1 MAEHLVENH
10 HPSELALFH
19 LNPRVGNVDAIAG
32 SLRANGQ
39 YKPVLVNKGSHTG
52 RPNEVLAGNHTV
64 MAIRDLAEQYPD
76 EDRWQSVACWIVD
89 VDDDRAT
96 RIVAA
101 DNRTSELGSFDDRLL
116 LELLAEL
123 DELDGTGYEPNDL
136 QALEDLLGGAP
147 SLEDLEKEVGEPTEA
162 DSYTIVR
169 LAVDPVIG
177 KQWDEHRKGFDNDT
191 DALEALL
198 DGAEEE

>member
-1 MAEHLVENH
+1 MTDTE
-10 HPSELALFH
+10 HPSELNLFH
-19 LNPRVGNVDAIAG
+19 MNPRVGNVPAIMA
-32 SLRANGQ
+32 SLRANHQ
-39 YKPVLVNKGSHTG
+39 FKPVVVNTGTHTG

-64 MAIRDLAEQYPD
+64 MAIRNLAEQYPD
-76 EDRWQSVACWIVD
+76 EEQWQNVLVHRID

-116 LELLAEL
+116 LELLGDL

-136 QALEDLLGGAP
+136 QALEDLLEGAP

-162 DSYTIVR
+162 DNYTIVR
-169 LAVDPVIG
+169 LAVDPAIG
-177 KQWDEHRKGFDNDT
+177 KQWEDHRKGFDNDT

-198 DGAEEE
+198 DGTEEE